1 MNLEE
6 IVIQRGEE
14 TVTSSMIIAESFEK
28 NHRHVIRDIEE
39 LMSKIGEKANE
50 MFEEKKY
57 FAEDNGKPMKMYFM
71 NKDGFALLTM
81 GFTGEKAL
89 EWKIKYIETF
99 NKMEQMIKEGH
110 RPLPLALTSEVRE
123 IREYGAQVVKAVEYL
138 EVAVDEVDKE
148 LEEKMELFRELFSE
162 EKMKEYCMEFI
173 AKSVAG
179 IGTLGQIESVFFGV
193 QDLKERVKKLERG
206 EK

>member
-1 MNLEE
+1 ME
-6 IVIQRGEE
+6 ILVKEQNNQA
-14 TVTSSMIIAESFEK
+14 VTSSRRIAEIFEK
-28 NHRHVIRDIEE
+28 EHYNILRDIEQII
-39 LMSKIGEKANE
+39 SKIGEKSKDLFE
-50 MFEEKKY
+50 MGSYK
-57 FAEDNGKPMKMYFM
+57 DGSGKENKMYFM
-71 NKDGFALLTM
+71 NKDGFTLLAM
-81 GFTGEKAL
+81 GFNGDKAL
-89 EWKIKYIETF
+89 EWKLEYIEAF

-138 EVAVDEVDKE
+138 EEAVDEVKKE
-148 LEEKMELFRELFSE
+148 LKKNMELFMQLKKKK
-162 EKMKEYCMEFI
+162 KMKEYCMEFI

-193 QDLKERVKKLERG
+193 QDLKDRVKKLERG